1 VAAPAQDKLEQRRRS
16 RLRALIAATE
26 SEGARLQFWARTGSL
41 LAIAVV
47 FAAISPWNAALIYVL
62 AGLFVFFLSGLI
74 NYWLAKAGHR
84 PSWFIFATGTLDI
97 VLLTI
102 LIVTPNPFDDYLR
115 PIAMGLR
122 EGGFKYLLVIV
133 CLGALSLSPRLA
145 LWLGVTAA
153 VCWSVAVTWVV
164 AQPGTIVAHGPAQD
178 YSYAERMRLAL
189 DPNFVDVIEQTT
201 HVVVIL
207 IIAGIVATVVSRAR
221 HLADDYTKAER
232 ARINLARHFSPNV
245 VDQLASDDE
254 PFGPIRRQD
263 VAVLFADIVGFT
275 AYTEDHPPEQVF
287 EMLREFHR
295 RMEQVVFENKGT
307 VDNYIGDCIMATF
320 GVPKAAPDDAA
331 RALHAAR
338 QMLASL
344 DDWNRQRSTAG
355 LTPVD
360 VRIGCQFGPVVMG
373 AVGSE
378 RNLSFA
384 AVGDTCNVASRMQV
398 MCKELNADIC
408 AGAAVVEAAIRAGDH
423 EAIAGFINHGPVH
436 VRGRE
441 GLIDVWFLPNPDNKK
456 D

>member
-1 VAAPAQDKLEQRRRS
+1 V
-16 RLRALIAATE
+16 
-26 SEGARLQFWARTGSL
+26 
-41 LAIAVV
+41 
-47 FAAISPWNAALIYVL
+47 
-62 AGLFVFFLSGLI
+62 
-74 NYWLAKAGHR
+74 
-84 PSWFIFATGTLDI
+84 FATGTLDI

-102 LIVTPNPFDDYLR
+102 LIVTPNPFAEYNQ
-115 PIAMGLR
+115 PVAMGLR
-122 EGGFKYLLVIV
+122 EAGFKYLLIIV

-145 LWLGVTAA
+145 LWLGIAAAICWSAA
-153 VCWSVAVTWVV
+153 VLWVV
-164 AQPGTIVAHGPAQD
+164 SQPDTIIAHGPAQD
-178 YSYAERMRLAL
+178 YSYAERTRLYL
-189 DPNFVDVIEQTT
+189 DPHFVDLVEQAT
-201 HVVVIL
+201 HIVVIL
-207 IIAGIVATVVSRAR
+207 IIAGIIATVVSRAR

-245 VDQLASDDE
+245 VDQLAADDE

-263 VAVLFADIVGFT
+263 IAVVFADIVGFT

-295 RMEQVVFENKGT
+295 RMEQVVFEHQGT

-320 GVPKAAPDDAA
+320 GVPRAAPDDAA
-331 RALHAAR
+331 RALRAAR
-338 QMLASL
+338 AMIVSL
-344 DDWNRQRSTAG
+344 DDWNRQRTASG

-373 AVGSE
+373 AIGSE

-398 MCKELNADIC
+398 LCKELSADIC
-408 AGAAVVEAAIRAGDH
+408 AGAPVIEAALKAGDH
-423 EAIAGFINHGPVH
+423 EAIAGFVNHGPIH

-441 GLIDVWFLPNPDNKK
+441 GLVDVWFLPNPDNKK

>member
-1 VAAPAQDKLEQRRRS
+1 MLVA
-16 RLRALIAATE
+16 
-26 SEGARLQFWARTGSL
+26 
-41 LAIAVV
+41 
-47 FAAISPWNAALIYVL
+47 
-62 AGLFVFFLSGLI
+62 LFVFFISGLI
-74 NYWLAKAGHR
+74 NYWLAKEGQR
-84 PSWFIFATGTLDI
+84 PSWFVFATGTLDI

-102 LIVTPNPFDDYLR
+102 LIVTPNPFAEINQ
-115 PIAMGLR
+115 PAAMGLR
-122 EGGFKYLLVIV
+122 EAGFKYLLIIV

-145 LWLGVTAA
+145 LWLGVAAAICWSAA
-153 VCWSVAVTWVV
+153 VMWVV
-164 AQPGTIVAHGPAQD
+164 AQPGTIIAQGPARD
-178 YSYAERMRLAL
+178 YSYAERMRLSL
-189 DPNFVDVIEQTT
+189 DPNFVDLVEQTT
-201 HVVVIL
+201 HIVVIL

-263 VAVLFADIVGFT
+263 IAVVFADIVGFT
-275 AYTEDHPPEQVF
+275 AFTEDHQPEQVF

-295 RMEQVVFENKGT
+295 RMEQVVFENRGT

-320 GVPKAAPDDAA
+320 GVPRAAPDDAA
-331 RALHAAR
+331 RALRAAR
-338 QMLASL
+338 AMIASL
-344 DDWNRQRSTAG
+344 DDWNRQRSAGG

-360 VRIGCQFGPVVMG
+360 IRIGCQFGPVVMG

-408 AGAAVVEAAIRAGDH
+408 VGAAVIEAAMRAGDH
-423 EAIAGFINHGPVH
+423 EAIAGFINHGPVPRARPGRPGRR
-436 VRGRE
+436 VVPAEPREQEGLSRAWRILRGGRGALLPAPRNMRWPTPTAVPCRGRA
-441 GLIDVWFLPNPDNKK
+441 PASRTASASATR
-456 D
+456 